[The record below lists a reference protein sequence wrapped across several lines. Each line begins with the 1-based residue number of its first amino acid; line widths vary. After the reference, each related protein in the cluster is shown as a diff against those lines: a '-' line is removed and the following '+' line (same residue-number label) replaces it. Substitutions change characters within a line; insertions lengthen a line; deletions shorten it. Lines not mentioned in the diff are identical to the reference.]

1 MRLICGFLNLDDQP
15 ADASTLETMLQAM
28 IEPGLTPHVAR
39 VVAGPMAMGVLDFR
53 DPLGALPQSVDGL
66 VMAAD
71 ARIHE
76 PRSTDHAA
84 LLAAL
89 GQQDI
94 APLGKLIGEFAV
106 AAWDPSTTTLTCARD
121 GMGVRP
127 LFFSHQAGRIF
138 AFASL
143 PRSLHASGV
152 VEWRVDSDF
161 LMSELL
167 GAMPGPQRSLF
178 QGIERVAAGERLR
191 VSSRGVERERHWQL
205 ERSAGGRYQ
214 GSPEQAVEQMTLL
227 LSEAVHCRLPAQGP
241 VAAHLSGGLD
251 SSSIAILAARY
262 LRQTGQPLLSYSFMP
277 GRIEGLDLHGEAD
290 YVHAV
295 VQQEPDIDSR
305 SIRIDDPVGFLF
317 PRMDCD
323 LPHPDDGTHPEIQ
336 VCIDAAA
343 AGTDTVLSGWGG
355 DEGTTFNGRGVLAQA
370 LFEGRWG
377 YVAEEIR
384 ALARTRRLPVSRLI
398 RGELLPYL
406 LPGAVVKE
414 IRRRR
419 GSSQIRGMHT
429 LLADR
434 TVELGKPIRM
444 GRNADENRWQLLA
457 EQTHLMRRMEQWAL
471 IGARHGIAFTFP
483 MLDRR
488 VLELAW
494 SLPGRHF
501 IRGGWKRRVIRDAMA
516 EVLPAKIRWRHDK
529 LSPFPEVLVLQ
540 SLHRDALLAWIDELR
555 GHALICEL
563 FDLSAIRQRIERLP
577 SPSMARQMAKAED
590 HTRMATAGKVIP
602 MSLIHALAYLQQYH

>member
-15 ADASTLETMLQAM
+15 ADESSLETMLQAM

-39 VVAGPMAMGVLDFR
+39 WASGQMAMAVLDFR
-53 DPLGALPQSVDGL
+53 DPLGALPQSAEGL

-76 PRSTDHAA
+76 PQCADHTP

-89 GQQDI
+89 GAQSI

-106 AAWDPSTTTLTCARD
+106 AAWDPGTATLTCARD

-127 LFFSHQAGRIF
+127 LFFSHQPGRIF

-143 PRSLHASGV
+143 PRSLHVTGI
-152 VEWRVDSDF
+152 VERRLDSDF

-167 GAMPGPQRSLF
+167 GAMHGPQRSLF
-178 QGIERVAAGERLR
+178 QGVERVAAGERLQ
-191 VSSRGVERERHWQL
+191 VSSRGLERERHWQL
-205 ERSAGGRYQ
+205 ERNAGGRYE
-214 GSPEQAVEQMTLL
+214 GSPEQAVEHMNLL
-227 LSEAVHCRLPAQGP
+227 LREAVQCRLPAKGA
-241 VAAHLSGGLD
+241 VATHLSGGLD
-251 SSSIAILAARY
+251 SSSLAILAARY
-262 LRQTGQPLLSYSFMP
+262 LRQTGQPLLGYSFMP
-277 GRIEGLDLHGEAD
+277 SRIEGQDLQGEAD
-290 YVHAV
+290 YVNAV
-295 VQQEPDIDSR
+295 LQQEPDIDSR
-305 SIRIDDPVGFLF
+305 PIRIDDPVGFLF
-317 PRMDCD
+317 PHMDCD
-323 LPHPDDGTHPEIQ
+323 LPYPANATHPEIQ

-355 DEGTTFNGRGVLAQA
+355 DEGATFNGRGVLAQA

-377 YVAEEIR
+377 YVADEVR
-384 ALARTRRLPVSRLI
+384 ALARTRGLPVSRLI

-406 LPGAVVKE
+406 LPGAVLKE

-419 GSSQIRGMHT
+419 GKSRMGGIDS
-429 LLADR
+429 LLAER
-434 TVELGKPIRM
+434 PVELGKPIRM
-444 GRNADENRWQLLA
+444 GRNAVESRWQLLA

-494 SLPGRHF
+494 SLPGTHF

-516 EVLPAKIRWRHDK
+516 EVLPEKIRWRHDK

-590 HTRMATAGKVIP
+590 HVRMATAGRIIP
-602 MSLIHALAYLQQYH
+602 MPLIHALAYIQQHH